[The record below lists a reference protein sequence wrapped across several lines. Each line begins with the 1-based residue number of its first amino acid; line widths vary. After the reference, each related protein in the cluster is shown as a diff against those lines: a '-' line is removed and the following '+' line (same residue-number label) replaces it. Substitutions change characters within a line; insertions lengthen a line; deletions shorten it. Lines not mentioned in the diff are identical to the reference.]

1 MNTRTVLGKT
11 LIIVNPTA
19 QSGAADTAAR
29 QVQRFLAMYMHDAHA
44 FDVVR
49 TTRPRHATQIASQA
63 AGYDTVLALGGDGL
77 VHETAC
83 GLMAIDPASRP
94 CLGVL
99 PVGSGNDYARTL
111 GMDES
116 MGSDLSWLSQARKLT
131 MDAGRIDYA
140 GESGRGTEYFVQTF
154 SCGLDAAI
162 AIGTYELRKSTGLT
176 GDALYL
182 ASGLNVFGI
191 GYRRFPLRIK
201 FEEEPWQEIESII
214 TAVQIGPTYGS
225 GFRIC
230 PDADPSD
237 GLFDICYAH
246 GKIPRAIALPVFLK
260 AKNGRHLA
268 SRHVHARRAQSVR
281 LLFEGEDYPLQAD
294 GEQIRA
300 RSAAITMIPGA
311 LTVLAPQCQEAP
323 RS

>member
-1 MNTRTVLGKT
+1 MDTRTALGKT

-19 QSGAADTAAR
+19 QSGAAATAAR

-44 FDVVR
+44 FDVVN
-49 TTRPRHATQIASQA
+49 TEHPRHATQIASQA
-63 AGYDTVLALGGDGL
+63 TGYNTVLALGGDGL

-83 GLMAIDPASRP
+83 GLMAIEPASRP

-111 GMDES
+111 GMDET
-116 MGSDLSWLSQARKLT
+116 MGSDLSWLSRARKLT
-131 MDAGRIDYA
+131 MDVGRIDYT

-176 GDALYL
+176 GYALYL
-182 ASGLNVFGI
+182 ASGINVFGM

-201 FEEEPWQEIESII
+201 FEDEAWQEMESII
-214 TAVQIGPTYGS
+214 TAIQIGPTYGS

-230 PDADPSD
+230 PDADPAD

-246 GKIPRAIALPVFLK
+246 GKIPRAVALPVFLR
-260 AKNGRHLA
+260 AKNGRHLS
-268 SRHVHARRAQSVR
+268 SRYVHARRAQSVK

-294 GEQIRA
+294 GERLCA
-300 RSAAITMIPGA
+300 RSVSISILPGA
-311 LTVLAPQCQEAP
+311 LTVLAP
-323 RS
+323 R

>member
-1 MNTRTVLGKT
+1 MNTRTNLGKT

-19 QSGAADTAAR
+19 QSGAAATAAQ
-29 QVQRFLAMYMHDAHA
+29 QVQRFLSMYMHDDSA
-44 FDVVR
+44 FDVVH
-49 TTRPRHATQIASQA
+49 TTHPRHATQIASQA
-63 AGYDTVLALGGDGL
+63 TGYNTVLALGGDGL

-83 GLMAIDPASRP
+83 GLMAIGSEARP

-111 GMDES
+111 DMDQT
-116 MGSDLSWLSQARKLT
+116 MGADLSWLSHARKRT
-131 MDAGRIDYA
+131 MDVGRIDYV
-140 GESGRGTEYFVQTF
+140 GEAGRGTDYFAQTF

-162 AIGTYELRKSTGLT
+162 AIGTYELRKSTGLS

-191 GYRRFPLRIK
+191 GYRRFPLRVK
-201 FEEEPWQEIESII
+201 FEDEAWQELESII
-214 TAVQIGPTYGS
+214 MAIQIGPTYGS

-246 GKIPRAIALPVFLK
+246 GKIPRAIALPVFLR
-260 AKNGRHLA
+260 AKNGRHLS
-268 SRHVHARRAQSVR
+268 SRYVHGRRAQSVR
-281 LLFEGEDYPLQAD
+281 LLFDGEDYPLQAD

-300 RSAAITMIPGA
+300 RSATITMVPSA
-311 LTVLAPQCQEAP
+311 LTVLAPAMS
-323 RS
+323 R